1 MRKHFI
7 LLIFSLGWF
16 SANSFG
22 HPMPNSVLL
31 LDVQSHGINAEVQLP
46 INELEFAL
54 DFGIGNNTDV
64 LIERYGSQL
73 SRYLAAHIHAQSP
86 DGTPWMVQ
94 IGDMHIEAA
103 EQTATGAYKELI
115 VKVSLQAPQGQSARR
130 LTLYYDA
137 IIHQVV
143 SHKTLVVIRQD
154 WDNGILADNQSNVGI
169 IQLDVASNTILPLP
183 INLDEGSTWTGFKG
197 MVNLGIEHIAEGT
210 DHLLFL
216 LVLLLPA
223 TLLVSDKQW
232 AGFGGTRYSIIRLI
246 KMATAFTLGHSITLL
261 LGAMN
266 WVQLPQQPVEIFI
279 ALTILITAIHALRPI
294 FPNKEIY
301 VACGFGLV
309 HGLAFATVL
318 SDLNI
323 GTTKMALSILGFNL
337 GIEFMQL
344 FVIIL
349 IVPWLI
355 ILSQHPAYKW
365 FRIAGAIIAIVAS
378 LAWMIERITLSPNVI
393 ASFIQTIAEQS
404 KWLLL
409 GLIGLSVVSWLSRMK
424 SSAPKQN

>member
-1 MRKHFI
+1 MQKFLTILFI
-7 LLIFSLGWF
+7 SLGF
-16 SANSFG
+16 TASSFG

-31 LDVQSHGINAEVQLP
+31 LDMQANGINAEVQLP
-46 INELEFAL
+46 INELEFAI

-94 IGDMHIEAA
+94 IGEMHIEAA
-103 EQTATGAYKELI
+103 EQTATGAYKELV
-115 VKVSLQAPQGQSARR
+115 VKVYLQTPQGQSPRH

-137 IIHQVV
+137 ITHQVV

-154 WDNGILADNQSNVGI
+154 WDNGILADQQSNVGI
-169 IQLDVASNTILPLP
+169 IQLDVKSNTILPLP
-183 INLDEGSTWTGFKG
+183 INLDEGSTWTGFKS
-197 MVNLGIEHIAEGT
+197 MVNLGLEHIAEGT

-223 TLLVSDKQW
+223 TLLVNDKQW

-246 KMATAFTLGHSITLL
+246 KMATAFTVGHSITLL

-279 ALTILITAIHALRPI
+279 AVTILITAIHALRPV
-294 FPNKEIY
+294 FPDKEIY

-323 GTTKMALSILGFNL
+323 GAAKMALSILGFNL

-349 IVPWLI
+349 TVPWLI

-365 FRIAGAIIAIVAS
+365 FRITGAIIAIIAS
-378 LAWMIERITLSPNVI
+378 LAWMVERITLSPNVI
-393 ASFIQTIAEQS
+393 ASFIQTLAEQS

-409 GLIGLSVVSWLSRMK
+409 GLAGLAVISWLSRLRGSLSK
-424 SSAPKQN
+424 

>member
-1 MRKHFI
+1 MRNFLIILFI
-7 LLIFSLGWF
+7 SLGF
-16 SANSFG
+16 TANSFG

-31 LDVQSHGINAEVQLP
+31 LDMQANGINAEVQLP

-86 DGTPWMVQ
+86 DGTPWTVQ
-94 IGDMHIEAA
+94 IGEMHIEAA
-103 EQTATGAYKELI
+103 EQTATGAYKELV
-115 VKVSLQAPQGQSARR
+115 VKVYLQNPQGQSPRH

-154 WDNGILADNQSNVGI
+154 WDNGILAEQQSNVGI
-169 IQLDVASNTILPLP
+169 IQLDVKSNTILPLS

-197 MVNLGIEHIAEGT
+197 MVNLGLEHIAEGT

-246 KMATAFTLGHSITLL
+246 KMATAFTVGHSITLL

-279 ALTILITAIHALRPI
+279 AVTILITAIHALRPV
-294 FPNKEIY
+294 FPDKEIY

-323 GTTKMALSILGFNL
+323 GATKMALSILGFNL

-349 IVPWLI
+349 TVPWLI

-365 FRIAGAIIAIVAS
+365 FRITGAIIAIIAS
-378 LAWMIERITLSPNVI
+378 FAWMVERITLSPNVI

-409 GLIGLSVVSWLSRMK
+409 GLVGLAVISWLSRLK
-424 SSAPKQN
+424 GSVGK